1 MWMTRMYVCEK
12 PNGKKLIEKSRF
24 KVGENTKPRSGR
36 RAGTIQRKQDAND
49 RDYIKRLARTI
60 NCNFGY
66 GDKLVTL
73 EYSNE
78 QYEKLIKS
86 SERTE
91 QTVYSLAKTNVER
104 LLRRVRDALAKEA
117 LPFLY
122 ICMTS
127 ETDPDSDE
135 ATRVHHH
142 LLIQGAAYETVKR
155 LWKYGFCEHAPL
167 RDQDD
172 YTAIAEYLAAQAPR
186 EKDAKKHTASRN
198 LKKPKIRETVDPVRR
213 ELRAPS
219 GSTLL
224 YKSEYN
230 GGEGE
235 FGSCQYIRY
244 VQGERKKRSS
254 CVNRMGLERVSLEEG
269 ENNDV

>member
-24 KVGENTKPRSGR
+24 KVGGNIKPRSGR
-36 RAGTIQRKQDAND
+36 SAGTIQRKQDAND
-49 RDYIKRLARTI
+49 RDYIKRLARSI
-60 NCNFGY
+60 NCNFGH

-73 EYSNE
+73 EYSTE
-78 QYEKLIKS
+78 QYNELIKR

-91 QTVYSLAKTNVER
+91 QTVYSLAKTNAER
-104 LLRRVRDALAKEA
+104 FLRRVRDVLAKGNI
-117 LPFLY
+117 PFLY

-127 ETDPDSDE
+127 ETDPDGGE
-135 ATRVHHH
+135 AVRVHHH
-142 LLIQGAAYETVKR
+142 LLIQSAAYETVKR
-155 LWKYGFCEHAPL
+155 LWKYGFCDNAPL

-172 YTAIAEYLAAQAPR
+172 YTAVAEYLAAQAPK

-198 LKKPKIRETVDPVRR
+198 LKKPRIRETVEPVRR

-230 GGEGE
+230 GGNGE

-244 VQGERKKRSS
+244 VQGEKKR
-254 CVNRMGLERVSLEEG
+254 RKEAHT
-269 ENNDV
+269 